1 MDVGPGMEEG
11 ERVLVVEDD
20 QAARVGLEQLIG
32 MWGYTVA
39 SASDGDEALTQLDDV
54 DVVVLDMVMPGQ
66 DGIATLQE
74 IKQRKPLV
82 EVILLTGHGTLES
95 AVKALELGAFYYLM
109 KPAEMRELLE
119 NVAGAFKRKAE
130 HEGRIRQAAIKRILM
145 L

>member
-1 MDVGPGMEEG
+1 MKI
-11 ERVLVVEDD
+11 RVLLVDD
-20 QAARVGLEQLIG
+20 EQEYAGALAQRLEARNLQVKTAASGP
-32 MWGYTVA
+32 
-39 SASDGDEALTQLDDV
+39 EALTQLDDV
-54 DVVVLDMVMPGQ
+54 DVVLLDMVMPGQ
-66 DGIATLQE
+66 DGIETLQE

-130 HEGRIRQAAIKRILM
+130 HEGRVRQAEIKRLLM
-145 L
+145 LAEQE

>member
-1 MDVGPGMEEG
+1 MKI
-11 ERVLVVEDD
+11 RVLLVDD
-20 QAARVGLEQLIG
+20 EQEYAGALAQRLEARNLLVKTAASGL
-32 MWGYTVA
+32 
-39 SASDGDEALTQLDDV
+39 EALTQLDDV

-130 HEGRIRQAAIKRILM
+130 HEGRIRQAAIKRLLM
-145 L
+145 LAEQE

>member
-1 MDVGPGMEEG
+1 MKI
-11 ERVLVVEDD
+11 RVLLVDD
-20 QAARVGLEQLIG
+20 EQEYAGALAQRLEARNLLVKTAASGL
-32 MWGYTVA
+32 
-39 SASDGDEALTQLDDV
+39 EALTQLDDV

-130 HEGRIRQAAIKRILM
+130 HEERIRQAAIKRLLM
-145 L
+145 LAEAE

>member
-1 MDVGPGMEEG
+1 MKI
-11 ERVLVVEDD
+11 RVLLVDD
-20 QAARVGLEQLIG
+20 EQEYAGALAQRLEARNLLVKTAASGL
-32 MWGYTVA
+32 
-39 SASDGDEALTQLDDV
+39 EALTQLDDV

-130 HEGRIRQAAIKRILM
+130 HEERIRQAAIKRLLM
-145 L
+145 LAEQE

>member
-1 MDVGPGMEEG
+1 MKI
-11 ERVLVVEDD
+11 RVLLVDD
-20 QAARVGLEQLIG
+20 EQEYAGALAQRLEARNLLVKTAASGL
-32 MWGYTVA
+32 
-39 SASDGDEALTQLDDV
+39 EALTQLDDV

-130 HEGRIRQAAIKRILM
+130 HEGRIRQAAIKRLLM
-145 L
+145 LAEAE